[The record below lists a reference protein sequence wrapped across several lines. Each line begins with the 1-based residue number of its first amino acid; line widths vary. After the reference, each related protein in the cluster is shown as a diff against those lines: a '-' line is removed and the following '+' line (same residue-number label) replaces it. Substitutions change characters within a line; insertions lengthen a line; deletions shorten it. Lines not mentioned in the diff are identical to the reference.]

1 MNRAARRRPL
11 PLRLPLVVM
20 SLTRSRHYNR
30 KQSRASRL
38 DQFALLK
45 CATPLKYLMRVH
57 ALGLSNSSHARS
69 RQKSEFYYPPLLSN
83 APPYPS
89 TRQSHQHIVNGQL
102 NLSPEGKGVRLQSMA
117 DSGGAAHSCRSKE
130 RGRAGVPGL
139 KVVQP
144 TINASPWK
152 INYFLGFGC
161 GWRVCNDCCWAW
173 CFCANCCVC
182 WVCRCSNC

>member
-1 MNRAARRRPL
+1 VNRAARRRPL

-102 NLSPEGKGVRLQSMA
+102 NLSPEGKGVRLL
-117 DSGGAAHSCRSKE
+117 
-130 RGRAGVPGL
+130 GRHPA
-139 KVVQP
+139 
-144 TINASPWK
+144 
-152 INYFLGFGC
+152 YF
-161 GWRVCNDCCWAW
+161 
-173 CFCANCCVC
+173 FCALPSAIAPSTPDPLLAPFYSAPRSHLTPPLTTQDFKMRIPDPEHVRTMPPNRFRRTERPRDAICL
-182 WVCRCSNC
+182 

>member
-1 MNRAARRRPL
+1 VNRAARRRPL

-102 NLSPEGKGVRLQSMA
+102 NLSPEGKGVRLPRGDDRPRRKKALSGA
-117 DSGGAAHSCRSKE
+117 DTPDVQVLLLFRRRSVSRE
-130 RGRAGVPGL
+130 HGDGDGVGVDLNRIAVAVIRVGIWTPNLNGVLTGL
-139 KVVQP
+139 V
-144 TINASPWK
+144 
-152 INYFLGFGC
+152 
-161 GWRVCNDCCWAW
+161 
-173 CFCANCCVC
+173 
-182 WVCRCSNC
+182 

>member
-1 MNRAARRRPL
+1 
-11 PLRLPLVVM
+11 M

-102 NLSPEGKGVRLQSMA
+102 NLSPEGKGVRLHMDAYLGEFCWRYNRRGEQPEMFDMA
-117 DSGGAAHSCRSKE
+117 LSNMGREPLPYAKLKGGDN
-130 RGRAGVPGL
+130 P
-139 KVVQP
+139 
-144 TINASPWK
+144 
-152 INYFLGFGC
+152 F
-161 GWRVCNDCCWAW
+161 
-173 CFCANCCVC
+173 
-182 WVCRCSNC
+182 

>member
-1 MNRAARRRPL
+1 
-11 PLRLPLVVM
+11 M

-102 NLSPEGKGVRLQSMA
+102 NLSPEGKGVRL
-117 DSGGAAHSCRSKE
+117 HCTHE
-130 RGRAGVPGL
+130 
-139 KVVQP
+139 
-144 TINASPWK
+144 IASSFASYAK
-152 INYFLGFGC
+152 AVSTEKGN
-161 GWRVCNDCCWAW
+161 
-173 CFCANCCVC
+173 
-182 WVCRCSNC
+182 